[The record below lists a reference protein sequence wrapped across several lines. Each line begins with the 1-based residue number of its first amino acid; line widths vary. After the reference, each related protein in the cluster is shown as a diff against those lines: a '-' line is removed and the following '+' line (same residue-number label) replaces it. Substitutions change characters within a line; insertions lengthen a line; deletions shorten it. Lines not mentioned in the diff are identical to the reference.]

1 MSQLCVSEPE
11 MAVLTAIR
19 DAARAWSTPEQLSC
33 TLGMPIES
41 VKLLT
46 EDMIDSGLLVPWNK
60 WLTLS
65 LESAES
71 LCVQIEDYGIAGRE
85 RWVPINSVGKTPRRG
100 GRGGR
105 GDDDDDQA
113 ELEFRLRWLEARDP
127 SPGDYAAAKEYL
139 ENLVA
144 EILHRPRKWDN
155 AGLGTPNVILIGP
168 AIVWR
173 EAQSPKT
180 CWRCEGRHLA
190 PNEICLCCLRWGMDK
205 YLNIVRRYRPD
216 SKTHGTLQDHDPGRG
231 RHP

>member
-1 MSQLCVSEPE
+1 MSQLCVSQPE

-19 DAARAWSTPEQLSC
+19 DGARAWSTPKQLSC
-33 TLGMPIES
+33 TLDMPIAS
-41 VKLLT
+41 VNILVQ
-46 EDMIDSGLLVPWNK
+46 DMCDSGLLVPWNQ

-85 RWVPINSVGKTPRRG
+85 RWVPINSAGKTPRRG
-100 GRGGR
+100 GRGG
-105 GDDDDDQA
+105 DLDDQV
-113 ELEFRLRWLEARDP
+113 ELELRLLRLESRDP

-144 EILHRPRKWDN
+144 EILHRPRMWDN
-155 AGLGTPNVILIGP
+155 AGLETPSIILIGP

-180 CWRCEGRHLA
+180 CWRCEGRTLA

-216 SKTHGTLQDHDPGRG
+216 SKTHGTL
-231 RHP
+231 